1 MRPNHRRE
9 LTARHLACVFE
20 VVLFKLC
27 CLDMSCGPW
36 GAIPPIFLPA
46 FGRASSQDFV
56 QKDSLV
62 LVTTLSRG
70 LPVTI
75 VAIPYPSHISIDHM
89 LYYISYISYIIIIML
104 SYAKPVLFRMGY
116 SDT

>member
-1 MRPNHRRE
+1 MVRPDHRRD
-9 LTARHLACVFE
+9 LIGRRYITKKSVLE

-62 LVTTLSRG
+62 LVAVFQW
-70 LPVTI
+70 P
-75 VAIPYPSHISIDHM
+75 
-89 LYYISYISYIIIIML
+89 
-104 SYAKPVLFRMGY
+104 
-116 SDT
+116 